1 MQSVEPPVNNLTA
14 SAIFEHYLAMPGRL
28 PKTNRIGAAL
38 GMSGIVELTEHYDAF
53 VFDAFGVLN
62 VGNTAIPGATAA
74 VAELQSRGK
83 AVYILTNAATQPRP
97 QLLAKFAH
105 LGFTIL
111 PEQIVSSRD
120 ALLAS
125 LSEADFKRRWGVI
138 APQKPKSDRWPRNLV
153 LPDEAGFSEV
163 DGYLF
168 LSTSG
173 WTDAH
178 QMAWEAMLMRRPR
191 PVYVGNPDLVAP
203 RESDF
208 SIEPGYYSLRLPER
222 LFSQVRHFGKPYV
235 SSFDLLKYRL
245 ERDFHI
251 ADNRKVLMVG
261 DTLHTDI
268 LGGFVAGFDTAL
280 VTGHGFLKTLS
291 WRSCCERS
299 GLFPDWVMTGI

>member
-1 MQSVEPPVNNLTA
+1 MPSVEPPVNNLTA

-38 GMSGIVELTEHYDAF
+38 GVSGIVELADHYDAF

-125 LSEADFKRRWGVI
+125 LSETDFERRWGVI

-208 SIEPGYYSLRLPER
+208 SIEPGFYSLRLPER
-222 LFSQVRHFGKPYV
+222 LFNQVRHYGKPYT

-280 VTGHGFLKTLS
+280 VSGHGFLKTLN